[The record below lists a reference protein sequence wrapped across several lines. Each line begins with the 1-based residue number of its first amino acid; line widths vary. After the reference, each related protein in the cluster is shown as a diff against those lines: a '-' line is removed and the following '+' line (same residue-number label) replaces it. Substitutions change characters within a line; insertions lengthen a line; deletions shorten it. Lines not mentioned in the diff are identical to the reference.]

1 MMVSRALHEDPLRD
15 RWLLSY
21 ADFMSLLLALFVVL
35 YSVSS
40 VNESRYELLAE
51 SLSDAF
57 QRPPRKT
64 SDDLGVPEKRPAGL
78 RIEELLAKLQTVR
91 EEMGGEQLLS
101 ITAGEQWIDLVL
113 DSSLLF
119 NSASAAIAAANRS
132 SLHKLANIISEQSRE
147 VRVQGHTDNV
157 PITSETFPSNWE
169 LSAMRAASVVRLL
182 AAGGVEPS
190 LLSAVGYGDTEPVA
204 DNNTAAGRS
213 RNRRVVIQVS
223 RLATGRSVEVAAS
236 PPSQPAMLAEGKRDD
251 LSGDGDRDWNDVLES
266 PVQGVARTSAD
277 EDLLEELDPALLRQL
292 YRLEF
297 GEPQRAEFERDSGSA
312 SSIGEGLEK
321 IRTANG
327 GLLIKGRTKQKGKLD
342 D

>member
-40 VNESRYELLAE
+40 VNEGRYELLAE

-57 QRPPRKT
+57 QRPLGKT
-64 SDDLGVPEKRPAGL
+64 SDDLGVPEKRPDGP

-91 EEMGGEQLLS
+91 EELGSEQLVS
-101 ITAGEQWIDLVL
+101 ITTGEQWIDLVL

-119 NSASAAIAAANRS
+119 NSASAAVEAANKP
-132 SLHKLANIISEQSRE
+132 SLHKLANIISEQWRE
-147 VRVQGHTDNV
+147 IRVQGHTDNV

-182 AAGGVEPS
+182 AAGGVEPT

-223 RLATGRSVEVAAS
+223 RQVTVRPVEAAAS
-236 PPSQPAMLAEGKRDD
+236 PPGRPAVLAEGKRDD
-251 LSGDGDRDWNDVLES
+251 LSGDGDRENVPE
-266 PVQGVARTSAD
+266 PPAEGVARTSAH
-277 EDLLEELDPALLRQL
+277 EDLLEALDPALLRQL
-292 YRLEF
+292 YQMEF
-297 GEPQRAEFERDSGSA
+297 GEPQRAEFEWNSGPASA
-312 SSIGEGLEK
+312 IGEGVEK
-321 IRTANG
+321 IRTASG